1 MIRPRSGQSLISSTN
16 AFTVFSGLWW
26 REGRDVSSAVCI
38 PIQDWYILSDYQ
50 HRWCWCWLA
59 VSHSAG
65 CFVLL
70 IAKRQAKTQWTG
82 LSWKLLMTVNWAELE
97 AADTRRKV
105 KEKSNVA
112 LSAETSFVSTWWWN
126 SKHVGLCVCFV
137 EIQGSAERTKLRH
150 ISISYFGICPEM
162 HFIYSPVMLE
172 KAGLYTSGADIVFA
186 INKETRWVLKGMES
200 SALL

>member
-16 AFTVFSGLWW
+16 AFTVFSGLRWS
-26 REGRDVSSAVCI
+26 EGRDVSSAVCI

-70 IAKRQAKTQWTG
+70 IAKRQAKTQWTR

-137 EIQGSAERTKLRH
+137 EIQGSAEPNCAIFLSV
-150 ISISYFGICPEM
+150 ISEY
-162 HFIYSPVMLE
+162 
-172 KAGLYTSGADIVFA
+172 
-186 INKETRWVLKGMES
+186 VLKCTLFIHQWCWKKTDYTRAAPTLCSLSTRKHAGF
-200 SALL
+200 